1 MHVVSVLLLIA
12 CWRAVP
18 ALSGGV
24 GFAAAIGLATV
35 VIASEHVLLARA
47 GAVGIAK
54 HFTTLNGIVSLAL
67 GGAGIA
73 SIIAARG

>member
-1 MHVVSVLLLIA
+1 
-12 CWRAVP
+12 
-18 ALSGGV
+18 
-24 GFAAAIGLATV
+24 V

-54 HFTTLNGIVSLAL
+54 HFTTLNGFVSLAL